1 MLLNVRD
8 NTCNLVLQQMYYSD
22 KCSYFYI
29 GLLFL
34 GFGLILVTIFDGFQV
49 AESPLFITLELILN
63 LLIGLDFGFRIKLVG
78 CQKYIKDPSTGL
90 LRWWNIFDAIVVTI
104 CISLFTTTLFSKT
117 GVIKGFEE
125 AGEEALIVLW
135 CIWQSLRMIVIA
147 KK

>member
-1 MLLNVRD
+1 
-8 NTCNLVLQQMYYSD
+8 MYYSD
-22 KCSYFYI
+22 NCSFFYI
-29 GLLFL
+29 ALLIL

-63 LLIGLDFGFRIKLVG
+63 LLIGLDFAFRIKLIG
-78 CQKYIKDPSTGL
+78 CHKFIKDPSTGKI
-90 LRWWNIFDAIVVTI
+90 RWWNIFDAIVVTI
-104 CISLFTTTLFSKT
+104 CISLFSTTLFSKT

-135 CIWQSLRMIVIA
+135 CVWQSLRMIVIA